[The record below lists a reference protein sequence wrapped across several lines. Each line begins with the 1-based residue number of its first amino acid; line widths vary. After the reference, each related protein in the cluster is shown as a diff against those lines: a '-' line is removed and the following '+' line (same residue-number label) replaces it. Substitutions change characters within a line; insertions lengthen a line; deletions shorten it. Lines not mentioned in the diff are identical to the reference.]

1 MLIRKQYLMVGAGL
15 LAVAIMGWFSQEVLE
30 SQDEVNLVMEHQSDF
45 HMRGLKLYVSGD
57 DGSAKYH
64 LSARSLV
71 HFPLNDTMTL
81 ETPQIVVYR
90 QGQPA
95 WVMAAEQGILKNREQ
110 QLDLYQGV
118 TLYKGESNNSP
129 LRLET
134 ESLLIDLGKKQA
146 SSVAEIFLQQHDVGE
161 LRGRGLLLD
170 LQQNRLQLQS
180 QVRVRYENY

>member
-1 MLIRKQYLMVGAGL
+1 MLISKQQLIVGAGL
-15 LAVAIMGWFSQEVLE
+15 LVVAIMGWFSQEVLE

-71 HFPLNDTMTL
+71 HFPLSDTMTL
-81 ETPQIVVYR
+81 EAPQIDVYR

-110 QLDLYQGV
+110 QLDLYHGV

-134 ESLLIDLGKKQA
+134 DSLLIDLAKKQA
-146 SSVAEIFLQQHDVGE
+146 SSVADIFLQQHDVGE

-180 QVRVRYENY
+180 HVRVRYENY